1 MIAAQASRAAM
12 LPCAAALL
20 LTACVSAGTRPVSVV
35 YAGSL
40 VAPMEGPIR
49 AALLRRN
56 IQLLGQP
63 AGSAVLAH
71 LIAASASSP
80 DVFISADPALI
91 ASLRNRVARSCVF
104 AGTRLG
110 VAWLPGSR
118 FAREFDA
125 VAAGTT
131 PLEEA
136 LQRKG
141 IAIGRTDPRLDPK
154 GRYTIDAMRRYAG
167 PVAARRILG
176 APENPDQTFP
186 EQDLAA
192 RLETAQTDV
201 GFFYETEAA
210 ARKMRFYPIP
220 QQPAGGG
227 IRYALAVLRTAPH
240 PRAAAAFES
249 FLLAGEGRTILSS
262 ARLHYLNEPCV
273 RAAGRMRG

>member
-1 MIAAQASRAAM
+1 MIACRALRAATA
-12 LPCAAALL
+12 CAAALL
-20 LTACVSAGTRPVSVV
+20 LNACVSAGARPVSVA

-56 IQLLGQP
+56 VQLLGEP

-71 LIAASASSP
+71 LIAASARRP

-91 ASLRNRVARSCVF
+91 ASLGHRVAKSCVF

-110 VAWLPGSR
+110 IAWLPASR

-125 VAAGTT
+125 VAAGAT
-131 PLEEA
+131 PLEKA
-136 LQRKG
+136 LQGEG

-154 GRYTIDAMRRYAG
+154 GRYTMAAMRRYAG
-167 PVAARRILG
+167 PVTTRRILG
-176 APENPDQTFP
+176 GDENPDQTFP

-210 ARKMRFYPIP
+210 ARGMRFYPIP
-220 QQPAGGG
+220 RQPAGGD
-227 IRYALAVLRTAPH
+227 IRYALAVLRAAPH
-240 PRAAAAFES
+240 PQAAAEFEAFV
-249 FLLAGEGRTILSS
+249 LAGEGRTILSR
-262 ARLHYLNEPCV
+262 ARLHYLDAPCV